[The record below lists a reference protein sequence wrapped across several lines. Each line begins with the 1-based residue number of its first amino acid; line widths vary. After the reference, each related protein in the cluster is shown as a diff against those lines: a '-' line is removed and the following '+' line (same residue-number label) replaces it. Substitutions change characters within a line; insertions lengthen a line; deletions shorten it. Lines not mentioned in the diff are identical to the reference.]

1 MPTPLA
7 LAAALALA
15 VVLTLAGVAK
25 LRRPEATA
33 EDFAGLGLP
42 RPTDLATAVPLV
54 ELACAALLVVLP
66 GWGGVASFGLLAL
79 FTAFLVTVLRS
90 GRVVACACFGAN
102 DRDPVS
108 ARHLVRNAGLGLLAL
123 AAATIADPIWRLEV
137 F

>member
-1 MPTPLA
+1 MA

-15 VVLTLAGVAK
+15 GVLSLAAMAK
-25 LRRPEATA
+25 LRRPEETEA
-33 EDFAGLGLP
+33 DFASLGLP
-42 RPTDLATAVPLV
+42 RPSTLAITVPVV

-108 ARHLVRNAGLGLLAL
+108 ARHLIRNAGLGLLAL
-123 AAATIADPIWRLEV
+123 TAATIPDPIWSLEL